1 MFELRPFLR
10 ADVVPPAVSKAA
22 LQYVQRMREDGA
34 AADNLPRYL
43 GWDLFNGSKFDP
55 QTNQFTRIG
64 FSPKDGIDGT
74 SATAQA
80 LSATARAL
88 YNGLNPAAQQQV
100 QEEAKKFVAQTE
112 AGAAAR
118 ERMDLKQIA
127 QRAEAPPEVDLED
140 IPDDYGLDILA
151 ARGGADARPRVTEI
165 PGGRRVQGVRYQER
179 TSGAEVPLTPDA
191 IAELEGNNVAAA
203 LRDLAETTTNPAY
216 KALAERLIPL
226 LRNTKVNI
234 EPELLNKEGDRAAG
248 AASTSGNTIWLD
260 RELGL
265 NEETLLHESVHA
277 ATERILA
284 AKPAD
289 RTAVQNVAVRE
300 LNALWEAAKAD
311 SAVKLTPDARGKLS
325 EFVTEALTNP
335 ELVQQL
341 KAKPWTIK
349 DAWESFKTILL
360 KAIGV
365 KFPTNAYEA
374 AMASMDTIFSPTLPR
389 SAAQAEAPARFQAAP
404 RTVEETLAEMRR
416 APEKQSLRAMISGAF
431 GGPGKGPA
439 GANNDYVADFWTR
452 SRTRISDR
460 AATVFDSL
468 NNAVSKEM
476 ISAMESR
483 ATQVAFKQAEASNQ
497 MLPAFF
503 RSGVIKRDP
512 VGGWVVGDPAGAKTA
527 PAEVLPLVE
536 AWGKKRGL
544 SMNDAW
550 ADAAR
555 LMESGRQYVFRE
567 HNRNRAPDDPELPVS
582 MKDAQIDTL
591 YPAYKAD
598 EDLAKIKEILDKVR
612 FRLVDQMVEVGRI
625 DADTAK
631 EWKEASE
638 YIPFDRLS
646 DKELGRYE
654 GARFR
659 KKKTVGKGL
668 SALGGLPELVDAGW
682 ANRPVGN
689 ALENYFGTLGWMMQQ
704 VVRTDALNTTLA
716 QLEKIGQAKDAGKVR
731 PPSHKPSARTYR
743 DGQEH
748 FYTVPTIY
756 HAMAFNMQVAPL
768 PKFLEIFGQ
777 VSRVLRTSI
786 TALPTFTASQLP
798 QDIQRAI
805 IYSGVKDPAALAAK
819 AFANFT
825 ALSRQ
830 ALKGTLPTA
839 TPVLSASGVVGDVD
853 FRSDKPGTSLLQ
865 EFGYESPT
873 LLKSKAAGKILH
885 RMNELARSGDVA
897 VRQAI
902 YDQTLEETKDRLLA
916 LQRARE
922 YINFRTTGAGDTL
935 GILPVMLQTI
945 PFFNAYVQGMDV
957 LFRAFTGRGAVSGL
971 AAKQARA
978 KFLTMAGS
986 LAAFST
992 MYALAMAGD
1001 DEYENIPLDERDK
1014 TWVLGGGIGIPVP
1027 SEIGIIFKA
1036 IPERL
1041 VEATLKYGTPE
1052 EAAGVLALS
1061 SWFKTALKEYGGRL
1075 LPVPA
1080 AVKPLAEAWVNY
1092 SFFTG
1097 RELEG
1102 TYLKQLDP
1110 AQRITSATSEFAKE
1124 VVRFTEATG
1133 ASRALK
1139 ETLGVELSPI
1149 IVDNTLRGY
1158 FGTAAG
1164 FTLATVD
1171 AMFSSKADRPLHH
1184 YVGLGSFTYDP
1195 VGTRRSDEFYDMR
1208 EKVTRAHQTLN
1219 ALVERNPEQA
1229 MAYAEANKEKLIAYR
1244 AVNSALRQLEKTREY
1259 KNWLD
1264 TPAAAQQLPGAE
1276 RLRQKQEVQKYEQEL
1291 MSFARMARTELRF

>member
-1 MFELRPFLR
+1 VNADGSPKVMYHGTARDIEVFEGKTAWAIFVTANPDFARTFSERSEEWMIEHANQFLDEQQISMAIKRAVNAARKSEMFKQLDPMAQANLIAEIKSGNPDSWSSAIPFLGPEIKAYLPSAANILPLYVKAENPFDYENEAHVDALVAELDKAFAETYKRNVKYGTADHDMISRLSNDQIKNLLTKGYWELIEKFSVQKAIR
-10 ADVVPPAVSKAA
+10 ALGHDGFYVKEDNEKNLAVYSPTQLKSAIGNRGTFDPNDPRIVFKADSEDDSLYHRSSMPELQNINIGETFTLSPGPQGAEGRGVYFSKGTPVKPTTAEGTRGGKQSAIVVMQTPARDGWFVSKS
-22 LQYVQRMREDGA
+22 
-34 AADNLPRYL
+34 
-43 GWDLFNGSKFDP
+43 SKTKKFGKP
-55 QTNQFTRIG
+55 QTWHTNNKPISLQVTNI
-64 FSPKDGIDGT
+64 SEI
-74 SATAQA
+74 
-80 LSATARAL
+80 
-88 YNGLNPAAQQQV
+88 NG
-100 QEEAKKFVAQTE
+100 
-112 AGAAAR
+112 
-118 ERMDLKQIA
+118 
-127 QRAEAPPEVDLED
+127 
-140 IPDDYGLDILA
+140 
-151 ARGGADARPRVTEI
+151 
-165 PGGRRVQGVRYQER
+165 
-179 TSGAEVPLTPDA
+179 
-191 IAELEGNNVAAA
+191 
-203 LRDLAETTTNPAY
+203 
-216 KALAERLIPL
+216 
-226 LRNTKVNI
+226 
-234 EPELLNKEGDRAAG
+234 
-248 AASTSGNTIWLD
+248 
-260 RELGL
+260 
-265 NEETLLHESVHA
+265 
-277 ATERILA
+277 ERILEVT
-284 AKPAD
+284 PVSD
-289 RTAVQNVAVRE
+289 WVR
-300 LNALWEAAKAD
+300 
-311 SAVKLTPDARGKLS
+311 
-325 EFVTEALTNP
+325 
-335 ELVQQL
+335 
-341 KAKPWTIK
+341 
-349 DAWESFKTILL
+349 
-360 KAIGV
+360 
-365 KFPTNAYEA
+365 
-374 AMASMDTIFSPTLPR
+374 SPTLPR
-389 SAAQAEAPARFQAAP
+389 GATQAEAPARFQSAP
-404 RTVEETLAEMRR
+404 RTVEETLAEMRQE
-416 APEKQSLRAMISGAF
+416 PEKQSLRAMISGAF
-431 GGPGKGPA
+431 GGPGKGPI

-452 SRTRISDR
+452 ARTRLTDR

-468 NNAVSKEM
+468 ENAVSKGM
-476 ISAMESR
+476 ISEMESR
-483 ATQVAFKQAEASNQ
+483 ATKVIQKQAEASNQ

-527 PAEVLPLVE
+527 PAEVLPLIE

-544 SMNDAW
+544 SMKDAW

-567 HNRNRAPDDPELPVS
+567 HNRNRAPDDPKLPVS
-582 MKDAQIDTL
+582 MTDAQIDTL

-598 EDLAKIKEILDKVR
+598 KDLAKVKEVLDKVR
-612 FRLVDQMVEVGRI
+612 FRLIDQMVEVGRI

-638 YIPFDRLS
+638 FIPFDRLS
-646 DKELGRYE
+646 DEELGRYE
-654 GARFR
+654 RAKFKQKR
-659 KKKTVGKGL
+659 TVGKGL
-668 SALGGLPELVDAGW
+668 SALGGLPELANAAW
-682 ANRPVGN
+682 TNRPVGN
-689 ALENYFGTLGWMMQQ
+689 VLENYFGTLGWMMQQ

-716 QLEKIGQAKDAGKVR
+716 KLEKIGQAEDAGKVR

-756 HAMAFNMQVAPL
+756 HAMAFNVQVAPL

-777 VSRVLRTSI
+777 ISRVLRTSI
-786 TALPTFTASQLP
+786 TAMPTFTASQFP
-798 QDIQRAI
+798 QDIQRAGM
-805 IYSGVKDPAALAAK
+805 YSGVKDPIALAAK
-819 AFANFT
+819 AFANLT
-825 ALSRQ
+825 ALSRH
-830 ALKGTLPTA
+830 ALKGTLSTA
-839 TPVLSASGVVGDVD
+839 TPVMSASGVVGDVD
-853 FRSDKPGTSLLQ
+853 FRSDKPALSLLQ

-885 RMNELARSGDVA
+885 RMNELARAGDIA
-897 VRQAI
+897 VRKAI
-902 YDQTLEETKDRLLA
+902 YDQTMEETNDRLLA

-945 PFFNAYVQGMDV
+945 PFFNAYVQGIDI
-957 LFRAFTGRGAVSGL
+957 LFRAFTGRNAVSGL

-978 KFLTMAGS
+978 KFITMAGS

-1027 SEIGIIFKA
+1027 SEIGMIFKA

-1052 EAAGVLALS
+1052 EAAGMLALS

-1080 AVKPLAEAWVNY
+1080 AVKPVAEAWVNY

-1102 TYLKQLDP
+1102 TYLKQLDRD
-1110 AQRITSATSEFAKE
+1110 QRITSATSEFAKE
-1124 VVRFTEATG
+1124 VVRFMEATG
-1133 ASRALK
+1133 ASRVVK
-1139 ETLGVELSPI
+1139 ETLGIELSPV

-1158 FGTAAG
+1158 LGTTAG
-1164 FTLATVD
+1164 FTLAVMD

-1208 EKVTRAHQTLN
+1208 EKVTRAHQTLT

-1229 MAYAEANKEKLIAYR
+1229 MAYAEANKEKLLVYR
-1244 AVNSALRQLEKTREY
+1244 AVNAALRELSETRKY

-1264 TPAAAQQLPGAE
+1264 TPAAAQQLSGAE
-1276 RLRQKQEVQKYEQEL
+1276 RLRQQQEVQKYEQEL